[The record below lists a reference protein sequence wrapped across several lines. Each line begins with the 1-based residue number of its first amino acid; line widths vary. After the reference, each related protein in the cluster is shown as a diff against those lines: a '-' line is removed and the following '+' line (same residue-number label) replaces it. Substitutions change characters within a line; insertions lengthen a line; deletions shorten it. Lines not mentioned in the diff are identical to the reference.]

1 MDSLKFRRPDEGL
14 FTHLFN
20 DIFEENEFVSSFIF
34 EIVSHVYMV
43 YGKNL
48 IFYDVFLFGEQ
59 CFKTIDLSG
68 SSRPI

>member
-1 MDSLKFRRPDEGL
+1 MDSLNFSIPDEGL
-14 FTHLFN
+14 LNHLFN

-48 IFYDVFLFGEQ
+48 VFYDVFLFGEQ
-59 CFKTIDLSG
+59 CFKVI
-68 SSRPI
+68 